1 MRSEAMT
8 RPRRT
13 QERRSSDNEQ
23 VSSPARSTLRLLSDT
38 DETHPKMRLDPP
50 KAPFNSSNPFR
61 SGSSSPV
68 ATQGSE
74 VNTLSAGPGGS
85 SAALI
90 PVTPI
95 SSRDASP
102 APRYSRRESAG
113 GLTHAESN
121 VSLSVNYLPT
131 KFSSGNLAALE
142 EGPRRR
148 VGRSGRERELS
159 ESGVPKMGGGVDA
172 FRTGEARIAGHA
184 DEDEDEESDLMEDGN
199 SRMWFGRGGGG
210 GISKGVTRHRKP
222 LRWNKFKWTLLVA
235 NFALTIYSF
244 AALIGCLLT
253 WFNTFTFSDIIRVGN
268 RPELILS
275 TIFACLGIFTSLV
288 GWAGILLNN
297 RSFLAVYTF
306 LLWIVFIFLLVPGY
320 MTYKRRTF
328 NLEGKINAQWSQDLG
343 AEGRLRIQNE
353 LQCCGYFSPFVEATV
368 SQTCYARSILPGCK
382 LGYLVFERGALK
394 RWYTIAFSI
403 VPFHLLVMVAGLL
416 CSNHVTYRFGKG
428 MMPKAYRLSMTSM
441 AIIMDNYANQLAEQY
456 GAAVAS
462 DILKRNVQLDSLP
475 AMPNE
480 KSPVRENPARADH
493 ELERSAKNGNS
504 ATSSGAGSG
513 SGSGAAAGYTYPSTA
528 ANTTKTTSGKG
539 SLKYEP
545 LSTRVPSNE
554 RVNASPAV
562 QGKEGWF

>member
-1 MRSEAMT
+1 
-8 RPRRT
+8 
-13 QERRSSDNEQ
+13 
-23 VSSPARSTLRLLSDT
+23 
-38 DETHPKMRLDPP
+38 MRLEPP
-50 KAPFNSSNPFR
+50 RAPFNSSNPFR

-68 ATQGSE
+68 ATQGSG
-74 VNTLSAGPGGS
+74 VNTPVAGPGAS

-95 SSRDASP
+95 SSRDGSP

-121 VSLSVNYLPT
+121 VSLSV
-131 KFSSGNLAALE
+131 G
-142 EGPRRR
+142 
-148 VGRSGRERELS
+148 VGGERELS
-159 ESGVPKMGGGVDA
+159 ESGVPKMGGGVNA

-184 DEDEDEESDLMEDGN
+184 DDDEDDESDSMEDGN
-199 SRMWFGRGGGG
+199 SRTWFGRGGGG
-210 GISKGVTRHRKP
+210 GISKGVSRHRKP
-222 LRWNKFKWTLLVA
+222 LRWNKFKWALFIA

-343 AEGRLRIQNE
+343 AGGRLRIQNE

-394 RWYTIAFSI
+394 RWYTIAFCI

-462 DILKRNVQLDSLP
+462 DILKRSRPNVQLDSLP
-475 AMPNE
+475 AMPYE
-480 KSPVRENPARADH
+480 KPPVREKPARSDH
-493 ELERSAKNGNS
+493 EHGEGSAKNEQLRQQLRDGIRFRPRIRSRLYISVHRGEYDKGNIWE
-504 ATSSGAGSG
+504 GN
-513 SGSGAAAGYTYPSTA
+513 P
-528 ANTTKTTSGKG
+528 
-539 SLKYEP
+539 EV
-545 LSTRVPSNE
+545 R
-554 RVNASPAV
+554 ASQHTGPF
-562 QGKEGWF
+562 E